1 MRSFH
6 GPVRTLLWVIA
17 LYHILLGVLLIYSG
31 ELSIRVA
38 DLMYGWQITG
48 SPELGILG
56 EILGCYAIA
65 FGLMMAVAAG
75 DPARYRSLL
84 TVGIV
89 LIALRLV
96 QRLIFAGKVMEVFQ
110 VSAGRYW
117 GAFLFVLALGAALTW
132 ARLLVGRERGAA
144 AA

>member
-1 MRSFH
+1 MSPF
-6 GPVRTLLWVIA
+6 PAPAKALLWVIA
-17 LYHILLGVLLIYSG
+17 LYHIVLGLLLIYSG
-31 ELSIRVA
+31 ELSIRAA
-38 DLMYGWQITG
+38 DAMYGWQITG

-75 DPARYRSLL
+75 DPVRYRSLL

-89 LIALRLV
+89 LIALRLL

-110 VSAGRYW
+110 VSSGRYW
-117 GAFLFVLALGAALTW
+117 SAFVFVLLLGALLTW
-132 ARLLVGRERGAA
+132 VRLLARRETAA
-144 AA
+144 

>member
-1 MRSFH
+1 MNKFQ
-6 GPVRTLLWVIA
+6 GPIRIFLWVIA
-17 LYHILLGVLLIYSG
+17 LYHILLGALLIFSG
-31 ELSIRVA
+31 EMSISAA
-38 DLMYGWQITG
+38 DALYGWQITG

-75 DPARYRSLL
+75 DPARFRSLL

-96 QRLIFAGKVMEVFQ
+96 QRLFFAGKVMEVFQ
-110 VSAGRYW
+110 VSSGRYW
-117 GAFLFVLALGAALTW
+117 GAFVFVLLLGAILTW
-132 ARLLVGRERGAA
+132 VRLQVRGESAG
-144 AA
+144 